1 MLTFYPLL
9 RDATNQE
16 GKPQA
21 GFSPPPSP
29 RQETE
34 NPCPRGT
41 HLFLASSPL
50 LAFTER
56 QKRWK
61 SLFFSISS
69 RVKSLILSRGL
80 RRMVRQVGCWAEI
93 AAPRASLWITQGH
106 PLATSDL
113 LSLQLLCKENDG
125 LGKHVLAFALGPGAG
140 CALGVGRPCLPGA
153 RSLLGD
159 SPI

>member
-1 MLTFYPLL
+1 MLTLYPLL

-34 NPCPRGT
+34 NRCPRGT
-41 HLFLASSPL
+41 HLFLASSLL
-50 LAFTER
+50 LAFTEK

-61 SLFFSISS
+61 NLFVSISS
-69 RVKSLILSRGL
+69 RVKSLILSKGL
-80 RRMVRQVGCWAEI
+80 RRTARQVGCWAEI
-93 AAPRASLWITQGH
+93 MAPRASLRITRGR

-113 LSLQLLCKENDG
+113 FLQLLCKENDG

-140 CALGVGRPCLPGA
+140 CALGVGRPRLPGA
-153 RSLLGD
+153 QSLLGD
-159 SPI
+159 SPT